1 MEVFPSSKI
10 EVRQISANPCGCT
23 ARILVVDDNEYNII
37 PLQLLLKNNFDM
49 QIEKAEDGQIAVEK
63 FSEALNKECKCNLR
77 AYRLIVMDL
86 GMPRMDGKEASKRIL
101 DLIRNEPDLTH
112 IVVLTSYTNK
122 KIV

>member
-1 MEVFPSSKI
+1 M
-10 EVRQISANPCGCT
+10 
-23 ARILVVDDNEYNII
+23 DDNEYNII
-37 PLQLLLKNNFDM
+37 PLQLQLKNNFDI

-86 GMPRMDGKEASKRIL
+86 GMPSMDGKEASKRIL